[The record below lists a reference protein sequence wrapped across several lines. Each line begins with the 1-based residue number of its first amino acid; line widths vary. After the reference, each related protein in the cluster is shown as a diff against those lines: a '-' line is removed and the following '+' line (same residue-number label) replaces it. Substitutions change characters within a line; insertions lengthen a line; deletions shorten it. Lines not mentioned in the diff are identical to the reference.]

1 MRTTDEH
8 ASASSGNKVHPIED
22 TPAHATL
29 PEAVVEQAGL
39 LPIASAASRFDG
51 VAP

>member
-8 ASASSGNKVHPIED
+8 ASASSGNKVHPTED

-29 PEAVVEQAGL
+29 REAVVEQVGL
-39 LPIASAASRFDG
+39 LPLAPAAFRFDAVG
-51 VAP
+51 P

>member
-8 ASASSGNKVHPIED
+8 SSASSSNKVHPTED
-22 TPAHATL
+22 TPAHAML
-29 PEAVVEQAGL
+29 REAVVEQAGL
-39 LPIASAASRFDG
+39 LPLAPAASHFDG